1 MLHLFRWCILFQGSF
16 NGCNVLL
23 RNSDQRLLMALVR
36 CVNACLD
43 ESQQGEHV
51 LVGLLIHD

>member
-1 MLHLFRWCILFQGSF
+1 MLHLFRWCVLFQRGF
-16 NGCNVLL
+16 NGRNVLL

-36 CVNACLD
+36 RVNACLD

-51 LVGLLIHD
+51 LIGLLIHD